1 MSLAHQ
7 EEFCNEHD
15 YIINI
20 IHKVAAAGKT
30 GASQSLGSSGS
41 CMEEFRPK
49 PFIECQGARG
59 SCHFFSDKFSFWL
72 TTIEEQSQFQV
83 PQPQTLSA
91 TKGDDLTSRVSRC
104 RVCIREANADSK
116 SAGNVGKDVPETT
129 DGSVFDGFFDT
140 LSSWI

>member
-1 MSLAHQ
+1 
-7 EEFCNEHD
+7 
-15 YIINI
+15 
-20 IHKVAAAGKT
+20 
-30 GASQSLGSSGS
+30 
-41 CMEEFRPK
+41 MEEFRPK

-104 RVCIREANADSK
+104 RVCVRNTVGEVGNDGAD
-116 SAGNVGKDVPETT
+116 VGKDAPEETG
-129 DGSVFDGFFDT
+129 DSGVFDGFLDT